1 MVIRDVDLKAVS
13 VGDVVKLYLIKKE
26 DDMRT
31 RLKRVVVFVGA
42 LLTLIVGW
50 LPAII
55 IWIITDRMYPLEW
68 IEWSVTGEH
77 LKGKWL

>member
-1 MVIRDVDLKAVS
+1 
-13 VGDVVKLYLIKKE
+13 
-26 DDMRT
+26 MRT